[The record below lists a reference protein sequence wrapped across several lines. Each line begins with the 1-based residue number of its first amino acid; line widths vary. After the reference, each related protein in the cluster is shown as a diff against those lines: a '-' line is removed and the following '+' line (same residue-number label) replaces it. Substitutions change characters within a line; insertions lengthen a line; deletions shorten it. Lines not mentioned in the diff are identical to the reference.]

1 MRMITRERERRGWS
15 RAELARRAHLNAATV
30 SLIESGRLEP
40 YRSQLLKL
48 ADALGLREEDAHA
61 LVADEASHETNTTS
75 ALRP

>member
-40 YRSQLLKL
+40 YRGQLLTL
-48 ADALGLREEDAHA
+48 ADALGLRSEDAEQLMEKQPEGEVRRA
-61 LVADEASHETNTTS
+61 
-75 ALRP
+75 